1 MPDSD
6 LERQLRIYK
15 IDRIASVF
23 ETLIRFGSL
32 TAIAGFAFLSIRSLA
47 GQATFADIGIR
58 VITDM
63 RLSEAFAYIF
73 GAGGVAYG
81 LGERRLRQ
89 NRTRRFTARTAALEQ
104 RQDPNRSSS
113 HLTTRGTTRKG
124 D

>member
-6 LERQLRIYK
+6 LELQVRLFK
-15 IDRIASVF
+15 IDRIASVA
-23 ETLIRFGSL
+23 ETAIRFGCP
-32 TAIAGFAFLSIRSLA
+32 TIIAVFVWLSIRSLA
-47 GQATFADIGIR
+47 GQTTFTDIGIR

-81 LGERRLRQ
+81 LGERRLR
-89 NRTRRFTARTAALEQ
+89 RTRTKRFTARTAALEQ

-113 HLTTRGTTRKG
+113 HLTARGTTRKG